1 MLMALM
7 KAMSTSLIVR
17 NREALATL
25 KSCPM
30 TTIYKPTLNWCFG
43 RWLNRW
49 LFACD
54 GKKRRPSWSLFMPP
68 TPKSRDFRPFTA
80 NKRLSL
86 PNPPKFYPI
95 RFCSSFAP
103 STKEEPFGRSAFF
116 MENLSRSSSNS
127 FLSLTIQ

>member
-1 MLMALM
+1 MALM

-17 NREALATL
+17 NHEALATL

-54 GKKRRPSWSLFMPP
+54 GKKRRPNWSPFMPP
-68 TPKSRDFRPFTA
+68 TPKSRGFRPFTA
-80 NKRLSL
+80 SKRLSL
-86 PNPPKFYPI
+86 PNPPRFYPI
-95 RFCSSFAP
+95 RFCGSFAP
-103 STKEEPFGRSAFF
+103 STKEALFGRLVFF
-116 MENLSRSSSNS
+116 MENLSRSLFNS
-127 FLSLTIQ
+127 FLSSMIQ